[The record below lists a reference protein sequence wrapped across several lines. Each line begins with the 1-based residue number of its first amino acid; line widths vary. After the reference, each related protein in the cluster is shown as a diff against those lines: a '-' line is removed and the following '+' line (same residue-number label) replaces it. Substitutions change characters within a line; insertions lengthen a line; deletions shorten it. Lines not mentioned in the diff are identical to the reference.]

1 MVEGMRIAGALAAL
15 MLAGGAAAADRVMV
29 TPAPPATVQGA
40 ALPLNIGGRV
50 QRTADGLRRQWP
62 GTYLEGAFRGR
73 SALIRIGDG
82 GIVANVSVD
91 GRRVAHLV
99 SPQPGLYRVDGLA
112 DARHVLRVDVAGE
125 NQAGSTV
132 IGGLYAARPLPAPIR
147 TRRIEFIGDSH
158 TVGYGN
164 LSTTRTCTPT
174 EVWERTD
181 TAQGVAGRLS
191 RRYGADYRVNAISGR
206 GIVRNYDG
214 GAGDTLPVAYPFTLF
229 DKATPADDA
238 GWHPQLIV
246 IALGTNDFS
255 TPLKAGERWATRAA
269 LHADYDARY
278 GAFVTG
284 LRARH
289 PAAHILLWATDLVD
303 GEIAAATS
311 KVATRLR
318 AGGDTRVA
326 FVRMPKLA
334 ISGCDY
340 HPSTADDQVIA
351 DRLARYVDDHPGV
364 WTGR

>member
-15 MLAGGAAAADRVMV
+15 TLVSAPIVADPVTVM
-29 TPAPPATVQGA
+29 PATVATVPGET
-40 ALPLNIGGRV
+40 LPLNIGGRV

-73 SALIRIGDG
+73 SALIRIGEG
-82 GIVANVSVD
+82 GIVANISVD

-99 SPQPGLYRVDGLA
+99 SPRPGLYRVDGLA
-112 DARHVLRVDVAGE
+112 DSRHVLRLDVAGE
-125 NQAGSTV
+125 NQAGPTTL
-132 IGGLYAARPLPAPIR
+132 GRLYASRPLPAPAR
-147 TRRIEFIGDSH
+147 VRRIEFIGDSH

-181 TAQGVAGRLS
+181 PAQGVAGRLS
-191 RRYGADYRVNAISGR
+191 QRYDADYRINAISGR
-206 GIVRNYDG
+206 GVVRNYDG
-214 GAGDTLPVAYPFTLF
+214 LPGDTLPVAYPLTLF
-229 DKATPADDA
+229 DRATPADDA

-255 TPLKAGERWATRAA
+255 TPLKAGERWPTRDA

-289 PAAHILLWATDLVD
+289 PAAHIVLWATDLAD
-303 GEIAAATS
+303 GEIADATGRVAA
-311 KVATRLR
+311 RLR
-318 AGGDTRVA
+318 AGGDTRLA

-334 ISGCDY
+334 MSGCDY
-340 HPSTADDQVIA
+340 HPSTADDQAIA
-351 DRLARYVDDHPGV
+351 NQLARYVDDHPGL